1 VADDGGGDTTSTD
14 PAADAGSRLDLLLG
28 ALRRFTLL
36 FVGIGATTVVL
47 SLAFGA
53 LAHAGLQ
60 RSIAVGLYLIGS
72 LVLVFGFFVGNRG
85 PLRRDRDDDEKLSI
99 IPRGTP
105 RKATPEER
113 RESINLSFLFIVI
126 GFGLIILGALS
137 DSAHKL
143 F

>member
-1 VADDGGGDTTSTD
+1 MFVGV
-14 PAADAGSRLDLLLG
+14 G
-28 ALRRFTLL
+28 ALT
-36 FVGIGATTVVL
+36 IVL
-47 SLAFGA
+47 SLLFGA
-53 LAHAGLQ
+53 LAGASLQ
-60 RSIAVGLYLIGS
+60 RSMAVGLYLIGS

-85 PLRRDRDDDEKLSI
+85 PLRRDRDDDEKLSF
-99 IPRGTP
+99 IPRGVP

-113 RESINLSFLFIVI
+113 RESMNLSFLFIVI